1 MAVVVN
7 PKGRNAWGATEVNET
22 ARAPSFDCS
31 EADVS
36 SAVILMSLGALGIGA
51 NVALMAVILLR
62 KPLRR

>member
-7 PKGRNAWGATEVNET
+7 PKGRNTWMTTEVNET
-22 ARAPSFDCS
+22 SRAPSFDCS

-36 SAVILMSLGALGIGA
+36 SAIILISLGALGIGA
-51 NVALMAVILLR
+51 NLALMSVILLR